1 MKLFVTG
8 ASGYIG
14 TAVVQELLQAG
25 HEVIGLARSDVA
37 AETLQAAG
45 AKVQRG
51 DLDDL
56 DSLRAGATASDGV
69 IHLAYMHDF
78 TDITRGGTADL
89 KAVEVFADILKNTDK
104 PFIGTSG
111 TLVASHIVDRPTT
124 EEDAGQHG
132 ARRVDVEELTLAMA
146 NQGIRSS
153 FVRLAPTVHSS
164 VDRHGFIPSLITIA
178 RTKGI
183 SGYVG
188 DGLNRWPAVHLS
200 DAARLFRLAAEQAV
214 AGSRLHG
221 VGEEGISFKQ
231 IAQAIGDQLQVP
243 TASITSEDATDHF
256 GFLGALV
263 GIDNPTSSALT
274 QARLNWQPTGPGLI
288 ADLMEGHYFQT

>member
-1 MKLFVTG
+1 
-8 ASGYIG
+8 
-14 TAVVQELLQAG
+14 
-25 HEVIGLARSDVA
+25 
-37 AETLQAAG
+37 
-45 AKVQRG
+45 
-51 DLDDL
+51 
-56 DSLRAGATASDGV
+56 
-69 IHLAYMHDF
+69 
-78 TDITRGGTADL
+78 
-89 KAVEVFADILKNTDK
+89 
-104 PFIGTSG
+104 
-111 TLVASHIVDRPTT
+111 
-124 EEDAGQHG
+124 
-132 ARRVDVEELTLAMA
+132 
-146 NQGIRSS
+146 
-153 FVRLAPTVHSS
+153 
-164 VDRHGFIPSLITIA
+164 LITIA

-188 DGLNRWPAVHLS
+188 DSLNRWPAVHLS